1 MGRTAIGWT
10 HGPNGEPG
18 FTFNPWIGCFEISPA
33 CDHCY
38 AREYANRFNLAEWGP
53 TTPRRRTSAANWKL
67 PLKWNAEAKRLG
79 VRFRVFCASL
89 ADVFD
94 NAVPVDWRAEL
105 ASLIAQ
111 TPYLDWL
118 ILTKRIG
125 NVLPMCANDELLLD
139 MISNRVWL
147 GATICNQ
154 EEADRDIW
162 KLLEIPSR
170 VKFLSMEPLLG
181 QVDLRSVRWKRS
193 DHYVD
198 VLRRGYWT
206 PGPLTG
212 PSRQPGD
219 PYGHFVNHSDMEG
232 IDWVIV
238 GAESGGAHA
247 RPMHPDWARSL
258 RDQCEAAETPYFFK
272 QWGNWAPWEQLPAT
286 VAAALTAHG
295 KEFAFDD
302 GTKVE
307 FFRKDIAGRILDGF
321 EYNGSPKIETVEV

>member
-1 MGRTAIGWT
+1 MGKTAIGWT
-10 HGPNGEPG
+10 HGTNGEPG

-38 AREYANRFNLAEWGP
+38 AREYAKRFNLAEWGP

-79 VRFRVFCASL
+79 VRYRVFCASL

-94 NAVPVDWRAEL
+94 NAVPAEWRTEL
-105 ASLIAQ
+105 AALIEQ

-125 NVLPMCANDELLLD
+125 NVLPMCANDELLSE
-139 MISNRVWL
+139 MIRSRAWL

-162 KLLEIPSR
+162 KLLEAPSR

-181 QVDLRSVRWKRS
+181 AVDLRSVRWKRS
-193 DHYVD
+193 DKYID
-198 VLRRGYWT
+198 VL
-206 PGPLTG
+206 
-212 PSRQPGD
+212 QPGQLS
-219 PYGHFVNHSDMEG
+219 GQGGQIVKG

-247 RPMHPDWARSL
+247 RPMHPNWARSL
-258 RDQCEAAETPYFFK
+258 RDQCEAAGTPYFFK
-272 QWGNWAPWEQLPAT
+272 QWGNWAPLEQLPAN
-286 VAAALTAHG
+286 ADGLSEHG
-295 KEFAFDD
+295 KEFTFDD
-302 GTKVE
+302 GAKVE
-307 FFRKDIAGRILDGF
+307 FFRKDVAGRMLDGF
-321 EYNGSPKIETVEV
+321 DHSGSPRIDSVGEGSVQRFPDTAKASS

>member
-1 MGRTAIGWT
+1 MGKTAIGWT

-38 AREYANRFNLAEWGP
+38 AREYAKRFNLAEWGP

-79 VRFRVFCASL
+79 VRYRVFCASL

-94 NAVPVDWRAEL
+94 NAVPAEWRTEL
-105 ASLIAQ
+105 AALIAQ
-111 TPYLDWL
+111 TPHLDWL

-125 NVLPMCANDELLLD
+125 NVLPMCANDELLAEV
-139 MISNRVWL
+139 ISNRVWL

-162 KLLEIPSR
+162 KLLEVQSK

-181 QVDLRSVRWKRS
+181 AVDLRSVRWKRS
-193 DHYVD
+193 DHYID
-198 VLRRGYWT
+198 TLR

-212 PSRQPGD
+212 SSGQI
-219 PYGHFVNHSDMEG
+219 VKG

-247 RPMHPDWARSL
+247 RPMHPNWARSL
-258 RDQCEAAETPYFFK
+258 RDQCEAAGTPYFFK
-272 QWGNWAPWEQLPAT
+272 QWGNWAPLEQLPAT
-286 VAAALTAHG
+286 VDGPGDHG
-295 KEFAFDD
+295 KEFSFDD

-307 FFRKDIAGRILDGF
+307 FFRKDVAGRMLDGF
-321 EYNGSPKIETVEV
+321 EYSGSPLIETVGEGSVQRLANPVKATT